1 MAPTPEALRQA
12 IEKYWGFR
20 DFRPLQIEAMTAEL
34 EGRDSVVV
42 MPTGG
47 GKSLCYQAPA
57 VLREGATVVVS
68 PLIAL
73 MKDQVDGLRAC
84 GIPATQ
90 IDSSMSSAERAGC
103 EFDLMNGEIKLLF
116 VSPERLVMND
126 FVRLLQRAQIKTF
139 AIDEAHCISHWG
151 HDFRPEYR
159 QLGRLKELFPGA
171 AIHAYTATA
180 TEIVRKDICTQ
191 ANLRSPLVLV
201 GNFDR
206 PNLNFRVLARTDL
219 RKQILE
225 VVNRHAGEAGII
237 YCLRRQDVED
247 VNAFLQDKGV
257 KSLPYH
263 AGLEKED
270 RRRTQDDFAEERC
283 DLIVAT
289 VAFGMGIDRSNV
301 RYILHTGMPKSIE
314 HYQQETGRAGRDGLE
329 AECVLLHSGSDVVTW
344 KRIMQK
350 SATEANAGPDFL
362 ANANRHIE
370 DMDKYARGATCRHQA
385 LVNYFGQKYEA
396 ENCGACD
403 MCLGDN
409 ELVADAVVVAQK
421 ILSCVARVQ
430 ERFGI
435 NHVISVLRGEASERI
450 QSYQHDKLS
459 TYGLLKDHAKTDIR
473 EWIYQ
478 LIGQK
483 VLVQTSDEY
492 PVLRLNDASREV
504 FRKERTVKLL
514 QPVRKAKEKVEKS
527 KAEVASWEGVDREL
541 FEALRARRHE
551 LATQRQVPP
560 YVIFSDATLRQ
571 LARVRPS
578 SLDKMRLVYGIGEKK
593 LADLGQEFLHIIL
606 DHCRLKEAPLDQ
618 DPGLPQTRTTP
629 VRSRA
634 QEDDDEPSKPVSSK
648 LPDAQKRLALTLF
661 EQRSSI
667 DEVVQQTQR
676 ATSTVSNY
684 LAEYIRDTVPP
695 EIDAWVPRK
704 SYDRVVA
711 AIAEVGADWLKPIFV
726 KLGETV
732 PYEEIRLVIAHRRAI
747 AEREKPV

>member
-1 MAPTPEALRQA
+1 MPAPTQEALRQA

-20 DFRPLQIEAMTAEL
+20 EFRPLQIEAMTAEL
-34 EGRDSVVV
+34 EGRDSLVV

-73 MKDQVDGLRAC
+73 MKDQVDGLRTC

-103 EFDLMNGEIKLLF
+103 EFDLMNGELKLLF

-126 FVRLLQRAQIKTF
+126 FVRLLQRAEIKTF

-191 ANLRSPLVLV
+191 ANLRAPVVLV

-206 PNLNFRVLARTDL
+206 PNLNFRVLGRTDL

-225 VVNRHAGEAGII
+225 VVNRHSGEAGII

-247 VNAFLQDKGV
+247 VNAFLQSKGF
-257 KSLPYH
+257 KSLAYH
-263 AGLEKED
+263 AGLDKDE
-270 RRRTQDDFAEERC
+270 RRRTQDEFAEERC

-289 VAFGMGIDRSNV
+289 VAFGMGIDRSNI

-329 AECVLLHSGSDVVTW
+329 AECVLLYSGGDVVTW

-350 SATEANAGPDFL
+350 SASEANAAPDFL

-385 LVNYFGQKYEA
+385 LVNYFGQKYES
-396 ENCGACD
+396 ENCAACD

-409 ELVADAVVVAQK
+409 EFVADSVIVAQK

-435 NHVISVLRGEASERI
+435 NHVISVLRGETSERI
-450 QSYQHDKLS
+450 KSYQHDKLS
-459 TYGLLKDHAKTDIR
+459 TYGLLKEHPKTDIR

-483 VLVQTSDEY
+483 VLEQAGDEY
-492 PVLRLNDASREV
+492 PVLKLNDASREV
-504 FRKERTVKLL
+504 FRKERSVRLL
-514 QPVRKAKEKVEKS
+514 APVRKAKEKPEKS
-527 KAEVASWEGVDREL
+527 KADVASWEGVDREL
-541 FEALRARRHE
+541 FEALRARRHD
-551 LATQRQVPP
+551 LATVRQVPP
-560 YVIFSDATLRQ
+560 YVIFSDATLRE

-578 SLDKMRLVYGIGEKK
+578 TLVAMRTVYGIGEKR
-593 LADLGQEFLHIIL
+593 LADLGQEFLDIIL
-606 DHCRLKEAPLDQ
+606 NHCQDQNVALDQ
-618 DPGLPQTRTTP
+618 GASAPVARATP
-629 VRSRA
+629 TS
-634 QEDDDEPSKPVSSK
+634 SKP
-648 LPDAQKRLALTLF
+648 PDAQKRLAMSLF
-661 EQRSSI
+661 AQGESI
-667 DEVVQQTQR
+667 DDVMEQSGRTR
-676 ATSTVSNY
+676 ATIEDY
-684 LAEYIRDTVPP
+684 LAEFVRESKPADISP
-695 EIDAWVPRK
+695 WVSSAHYERIA
-704 SYDRVVA
+704 A
-711 AIAEVGADWLKPIFV
+711 AIAQVGTERLKPIFV
-726 KLGETV
+726 TLGETI
-732 PYEEIRLVIAHRRAI
+732 PYFEIKAVIAHMA
-747 AEREKPV
+747 ANDKPA

>member
-1 MAPTPEALRQA
+1 MAAPTQEALRQA

-20 DFRPLQIEAMTAEL
+20 EFRPLQIEAMMAEL
-34 EGRDSVVV
+34 DGRDSLVV

-57 VLREGATVVVS
+57 VLREGATVVIS

-84 GIPATQ
+84 GIAATQ
-90 IDSSMSSAERAGC
+90 IDSSMSSSERAGC
-103 EFDLMNGEIKLLF
+103 EFDLQNNEIKLLF
-116 VSPERLVMND
+116 VSPERLMNND
-126 FVRLLQRAQIKTF
+126 FIRQLQRAKVRTF

-159 QLGRLKELFPGA
+159 QMGRLKELFPGA

-180 TEIVRKDICTQ
+180 TEVVRKDICTQ
-191 ANLRSPLVLV
+191 ASLQKPLVLV

-225 VVNRHAGEAGII
+225 VVNRHTGEAGII
-237 YCLRRQDVED
+237 YCLRRADVED
-247 VNAFLQDKGV
+247 VNAFLQGKGI

-263 AGLEKED
+263 AGLDKDD
-270 RRRTQDDFAEERC
+270 RRRTQDEFAEERC

-289 VAFGMGIDRSNV
+289 VAFGMGIDRSNIRFV
-301 RYILHTGMPKSIE
+301 LHTGMPKWIE
-314 HYQQETGRAGRDGLE
+314 HYQLETGRAGRDGLE
-329 AECVLLHSGSDVVTW
+329 AECVLLHSGGDVVTW

-350 SATEANAGPDFL
+350 SASEADVGPDFL

-385 LVNYFGQKYEA
+385 LVQYFGQKFES
-396 ENCGACD
+396 ESCGACD

-409 ELVADAVVVAQK
+409 ELVADSVVVAQK

-450 QSYQHDKLS
+450 SSYQHDKLS
-459 TYGLLKDHAKTDIR
+459 TYGLLKENAKTDIR

-483 VLVQTSDEY
+483 VLEQTGDEY
-492 PVLRLNDASREV
+492 PVLKLNDASREI
-504 FRKERTVKLL
+504 FRKERTVRLL
-514 QPVRKAKEKVEKS
+514 QPAKKKGKEKPEKS
-527 KAEVASWEGVDREL
+527 KAEVTSWEGVDREL
-541 FEALRARRHE
+541 FEALRGQRHD

-560 YVIFSDATLRQ
+560 YLIFSDATIRQ

-578 SLDKMRLVYGIGEKK
+578 TLEKMRLVYGIGEKK
-593 LADLGQEFLHIIL
+593 LADIGQEILQTVL
-606 DHCRLKEAPLDQ
+606 DHCWLHSLPLDQ
-618 DPGLPQTRTTP
+618 GPGPAPTKAPAPT
-629 VRSRA
+629 
-634 QEDDDEPSKPVSSK
+634 VSSK
-648 LPDAQKRLALTLF
+648 MPDAQKQLALALF
-661 EQRSSI
+661 EQGCSI
-667 DEVVQQTQR
+667 DAIVEQTQR
-676 ATSTVSNY
+676 AKSTISEY
-684 LAEYIRDTVPP
+684 LAAFIRETKPP
-695 EIDAWVPRK
+695 NIDAWVTRK
-704 SYDRVVA
+704 TYDRVVA
-711 AIAEVGADWLKPIFV
+711 AIAEVGADWMKPIYL
-726 KLGETV
+726 KLGENV
-732 PYEEIRLVIAHRRAI
+732 PYEEIRLVVAHLQSKEA
-747 AEREKPV
+747 VDDSV

>member
-1 MAPTPEALRQA
+1 MAAPTPEALRQA

-20 DFRPLQIEAMTAEL
+20 EFRPLQQEAMTAEL
-34 EGRDSVVV
+34 EGRDSLVV

-57 VLREGATVVVS
+57 VLRAGATVVVS

-73 MKDQVDGLRAC
+73 MKDQVDSLRAC

-90 IDSSMSSAERAGC
+90 IDSSMSPAERAGC
-103 EFDLMNGEIKLLF
+103 EFDVMNGEVKLLF
-116 VSPERLVMND
+116 VSPERLVTHE
-126 FVRLLQRAQIKTF
+126 FVRLLQRGNVRTF

-159 QLGRLKELFPGA
+159 QMGRLKELFPGA

-191 ANLRSPLVLV
+191 VNLQAPLVLV

-225 VVNRHAGEAGII
+225 VVQRHESEAGII

-247 VNAFLQDKGV
+247 VNAFLQSKGI

-263 AGLEKED
+263 AGLEKDE
-270 RRRTQDDFAEERC
+270 RRRTQDEFAEERC

-289 VAFGMGIDRSNV
+289 VAFGMGIDRSNI

-329 AECVLLHSGSDVVTW
+329 AECVLLYSGGDVMTW

-350 SATEANAGPDFL
+350 SATEANAPPEFL
-362 ANANRHIE
+362 ANANRHID

-385 LVNYFGQKYEA
+385 LVQYFGQTLA
-396 ENCGACD
+396 VDNCGACD

-409 ELVADAVVVAQK
+409 ELVADALIVAQK

-435 NHVISVLRGEASERI
+435 NHVISVLRGEDSERI
-450 QSYQHDKLS
+450 RSYQHDKLS
-459 TYGLLKDHAKTDIR
+459 TYGLLKEHAKTDIR

-483 VLVQTSDEY
+483 VLEQTGDEY
-492 PVLRLNDASREV
+492 PILKLNDASREI
-504 FRKERTVKLL
+504 FRKERSVRLL
-514 QPVRKAKEKVEKS
+514 QPVKRKSKEKPEKS
-527 KAEVASWEGVDREL
+527 KADVTSWEGVDRNV
-541 FEALRARRHE
+541 FEALRSRRHD
-551 LATQRQVPP
+551 LATERQVPP
-560 YVIFSDATLRQ
+560 YVIFSDATLRE

-578 SLDKMRLVYGIGEKK
+578 TLNAMRMVYGIGEKK
-593 LADLGQEFLHIIL
+593 LADLGQSFLDIIL
-606 DHCRLKEAPLDQ
+606 DQCQRHNIALDQ
-618 DPGLPQTRTTP
+618 SPAP
-629 VRSRA
+629 VAPRVA
-634 QEDDDEPSKPVSSK
+634 PAASKPA
-648 LPDAQKRLALTLF
+648 DAPKRLAMKLF
-661 EQRSSI
+661 AQGGSI
-667 DEVVQQTQR
+667 DAAIEQSGRTR
-676 ATSTVSNY
+676 ATVEEYLCEFIRESKTDDVS
-684 LAEYIRDTVPP
+684 
-695 EIDAWVPRK
+695 AWVSRAN
-704 SYDRVVA
+704 YDRIAA
-711 AIAEVGADWLKPIFV
+711 AIAQVGADRLKPIFIT
-726 KLGETV
+726 LGETI
-732 PYEEIRLVIAHRRAI
+732 PYHEIKAVVAHLAAMNARD
-747 AEREKPV
+747 KPV